1 MEVLLNFDMKVF
13 EFVERYVWHPVLDP
27 VMAAITHLGDIGLIW
42 ILIAVAL
49 LLFKKTRRYGAAMGL
64 ALLLSLLVNDMIIKV
79 LVARPRPF
87 VEALPDG
94 WGQRL
99 RFPSI
104 VPRPHDFSFPSGH
117 TSSSFAAATVLLLS
131 VKKRF
136 GISAFA
142 LAVLIGFLRIYLHV
156 HYCTDV
162 LAGVAVGIVLGL
174 TAKWLVDKIVS
185 AFSRRRKTGHR
196 KKQKK

>member
-1 MEVLLNFDMKVF
+1 
-13 EFVERYVWHPVLDP
+13 
-27 VMAAITHLGDIGLIW
+27 
-42 ILIAVAL
+42 
-49 LLFKKTRRYGAAMGL
+49 
-64 ALLLSLLVNDMIIKV
+64 
-79 LVARPRPF
+79 
-87 VEALPDG
+87 
-94 WGQRL
+94 
-99 RFPSI
+99 
-104 VPRPHDFSFPSGH
+104 
-117 TSSSFAAATVLLLS
+117 FAAATVLLLS

-142 LAVLIGFLRIYLHV
+142 LAVLIGFSRIYLHV